1 VSCNGSSLHYTHQ
14 LSGRPFWPP
23 TSSLT
28 IAFRCNSWFPL
39 ISTIT
44 CNRGLFV
51 GSQTPQKS
59 CKMHLFGVPFL
70 TAAKSISAWFSMKI
84 NIWIV
89 DLALVMY
96 IPWIYTTSLLFW
108 WWFLITN
115 SARSTLFGSPNWLTP
130 SQLQLDFSWKSI
142 AYELIW
148 AWPCIFLEYA
158 RPVCWFDDD
167 FSSSNQLSQ
176 FKVSRL
182 WYELSRWFLNEKLRW
197 DHRNTYIID
206 TNHLISIM

>member
-1 VSCNGSSLHYTHQ
+1 MGHHYITHINCQDGLFGLPPAPLRLHFVVIADSLWYQ
-14 LSGRPFWPP
+14 LLLAIAGCLWAPKPPKSRVKCTFLGYLFWP
-23 TSSLT
+23 L
-28 IAFRCNSWFPL
+28 L
-39 ISTIT
+39 
-44 CNRGLFV
+44 
-51 GSQTPQKS
+51 SQFQYD
-59 CKMHLFGVPFL
+59 
-70 TAAKSISAWFSMKI
+70 FSMKI

-176 FKVSRL
+176 FKVWRL